1 MDKDLARA
9 MVLERC
15 ACYDRALDSAKKVLV
30 KYEADSDE
38 AFWARKIIKSL
49 GEEFLKQR
57 FADKAMECYRLILQ
71 YAADEDVC
79 IEEKDDALFDR
90 LGPFSV
96 EVKTKISRDVYDIL
110 SALKTVDLKIPKDEA
125 ELVREG
131 IYLVLLKYAAEK
143 NIRELIFEK
152 LQNVISDGS

>member
-1 MDKDLARA
+1 MDKDLTRA

-15 ACYDRALDSAKKVLV
+15 ACYDRALDSARKVLE
-30 KYEADSDE
+30 KYDVNSDE
-38 AFWARKIIKSL
+38 AFWARKIIRSL
-49 GEEFLKQR
+49 GEQFLKQR
-57 FADKAMECYRLILQ
+57 FADKAMTCYGLILQ

-79 IEEKDDALFDR
+79 GEEKHDTLFDR

-96 EVKTKISRDVYDIL
+96 EIKTRISRDVYEIIE
-110 SALKTVDLKIPKDEA
+110 ALKTLDVNIRKDEA

-152 LQNVISDGS
+152 LQNVISED